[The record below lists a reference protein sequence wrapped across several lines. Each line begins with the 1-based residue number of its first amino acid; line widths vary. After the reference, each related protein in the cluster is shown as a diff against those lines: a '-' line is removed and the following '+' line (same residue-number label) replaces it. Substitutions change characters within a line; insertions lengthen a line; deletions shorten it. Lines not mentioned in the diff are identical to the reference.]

1 MIKQVIL
8 SLTLLISTTSYFTH
22 SKDNQNIDDSISHVK
37 QPVRFVNLTFSDIHG
52 NLKEVIQLI
61 PYFEK
66 SLKNGVTFDGSS
78 MPGFASVNESDLLLK
93 PDSSTTVSI
102 PSYSLNQHASTNQ
115 QVSTMRVMCDIY
127 NDEYTPCES
136 SPRYVLQKIMAQA
149 EEMGYEFYVGPELEF
164 FIFSQQ
170 KNKPTVCDQ
179 EGYFASGTSVR
190 MQTAKKMLITMLQE
204 QNINV
209 EKLHHEVAPGQ
220 YEISIKYGNALSI
233 ADQILLAKHTI
244 KTMAQTE
251 GMQATF
257 MPKPFFGING
267 SGMHLNFSLFDI
279 NNQCNAFYDADDPNH
294 LSPIAQ
300 QFIAGVLNH
309 VREITLLLNPTV
321 NSYKRLVKGYEAP
334 VNVCWGVKNRSALIR
349 IPYVSD
355 NQPNGV
361 RAEIRSPDATTNP
374 YLAFAALLLA
384 GLTGIKNNEKL
395 SKSIEKNL
403 YRLDETA
410 LKAYNIQLLPGSL
423 DEAIDLFE
431 VSQFAQ
437 ELLGEELFD
446 KFIKLKRQE
455 ASAFKRAV
463 TDWEWDWERGN
474 FS

>member
-1 MIKQVIL
+1 MKKQTIL
-8 SLTLLISTTSYFTH
+8 FFTLLISATSCLTH
-22 SKDNQNIDDSISHVK
+22 SVDNQEIDDFISRVK
-37 QPVRFVNLTFSDIHG
+37 QPVHFVNFTFSDIHG
-52 NLKEVIQLI
+52 NLKEFIQSI
-61 PYFEK
+61 TYFKK

-93 PDSSTTVSI
+93 PDSSTTASI
-102 PSYSLNQHASTNQ
+102 PSYSLNQHVSTNQ

-127 NDEYTPCES
+127 NDEYTPCEN

-149 EEMGYEFYVGPELEF
+149 QAMGYEFYIGPELEF

-170 KNKPTVCDQ
+170 KNKPIVYDQ
-179 EGYFASGTSVR
+179 KGYFASGTSLR
-190 MQTAKKMLITMLQE
+190 MQTAKKTLITMLQE

-257 MPKPFFGING
+257 MPKPFFGMNG

-279 NNQCNAFYDADDPNH
+279 NNQCNAFYDAHDPNH
-294 LSPIAQ
+294 LSQIAQ

-309 VREITLLLNPTV
+309 AREITALLNPTV

-334 VNVCWGVKNRSALIR
+334 VHVCWGIKNRSALVR

-395 SKSIEKNL
+395 PKPVEENL

-410 LKAYNIQLLPGSL
+410 LKAYNIQLLPASL
-423 DEAIDLFE
+423 DEAINLLQA
-431 VSQFAQ
+431 SQFAQ
-437 ELLGEELFD
+437 ELLGEELLS
-446 KFIKLKRQE
+446 KFVELKRQE
-455 ASAFKRAV
+455 SSAFKRTI
-463 TDWEWDWERGN
+463 TDWEWRHC
-474 FS
+474 S